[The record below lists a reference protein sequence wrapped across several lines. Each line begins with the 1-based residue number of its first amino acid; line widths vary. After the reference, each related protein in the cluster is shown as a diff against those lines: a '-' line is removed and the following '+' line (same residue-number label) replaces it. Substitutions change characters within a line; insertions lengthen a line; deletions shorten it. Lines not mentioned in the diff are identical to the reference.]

1 MSAIEPA
8 QAEYGA
14 RPSAFTIF
22 GVLCGVMTAIG
33 ILATKESSA
42 NWPMAFA
49 PVAAYMCAYAWL
61 SQLKLVF
68 HEDRFTYQSLFVKQR
83 AVRYASVKGV
93 ARVRGSSL
101 FASRNTLLVTTV
113 GGDSL
118 RVNTR
123 LFPDEAI
130 QRLMKLGKAV

>member
-1 MSAIEPA
+1 MSAPPGVPF
-8 QAEYGA
+8 AEYGA

-22 GVLCGVMTAIG
+22 GILCGVMTGVG
-33 ILATKESSA
+33 ILATKESPS

-49 PVAAYMCAYAWL
+49 PVAAYLCAFAWL

-83 AVRYASVKGV
+83 AVRYASIKSV

-101 FASRNTLLVTTV
+101 FASRNTVLVTTA
-113 GGDSL
+113 GGESL
-118 RVNTR
+118 RVNMR

-130 QRLMKLGKAV
+130 DRLMKLGKA

>member
-1 MSAIEPA
+1 MSDAPGPPLS
-8 QAEYGA
+8 EYGA

-22 GVLCGVMTAIG
+22 GILCGVMTGVG
-33 ILATKESSA
+33 ILATKESPS

-49 PVAAYMCAYAWL
+49 PVAAYLCAYAWL
-61 SQLKLVF
+61 SQLKLAF
-68 HEDRFTYQSLFVKQR
+68 YEDRFTYQSLFVKQR
-83 AVRYASVKGV
+83 AIRYASIKSV

-101 FASRNTLLVTTV
+101 FASRNTVLVATM
-113 GGDSL
+113 GGESL

-130 QRLMKLGKAV
+130 DRLMKLKKT